1 MNEIKINEI
10 NTIIVTK
17 GNIIFPQYDELKED
31 AQKVYDYLST
41 VEVTEDTVKAN
52 KKLVAAVNKS
62 IKTLEDQRIRVKKEL
77 LEPYAGFEGQIKEIV
92 GIVKAADGLVR
103 DQIKDLEEIERD
115 HKREVIEHLFDRRI
129 KQYTFS
135 EIFVFDDF
143 LENRHL
149 NKTVSIEAVEKELVE
164 WLEKIQS
171 DMATIQIIPD
181 SKEVMTEYVA
191 CKDLNKAIKTVSD
204 RKALSEKVGEVVV
217 DADAE
222 VYIYK
227 IFDKKDSMIIEAFM
241 NDTKIKFERVGK

>member
-1 MNEIKINEI
+1 MDEIKINEI
-10 NTIIVTK
+10 NQIIVTK
-17 GNIIFPQYDELKED
+17 GNIKFPQYDELKED

-52 KKLVAAVNKS
+52 KKLIAAVNKS
-62 IKTLEDQRIRVKKEL
+62 IKTLEDERIRVKKEL
-77 LEPYAGFEGQIKEIV
+77 LEPYASFETQIKEIV
-92 GIVKAADGLVR
+92 GIVKEADTLVR

-115 HKREVIEHLFDRRI
+115 HKREDIEHLFNRRI

-135 EIFVFDDF
+135 EIFVFEDF

-164 WLEKIQS
+164 WLEKIQG
-171 DMATIQIIPD
+171 DMTTIQIIPD
-181 SKEVMTEYVA
+181 SKEIMTEYVT
-191 CKDLNKAIKTVSD
+191 CKDLNQAIKTVSD
-204 RKALSEKVGEVVV
+204 RKALNSKVGEVV
-217 DADAE
+217 ADVE
-222 VYIYK
+222 VFIYK